1 MRNLMDIISH
11 MEEFKEISKENQIK
25 FLKILLKE
33 ILLDNS
39 SSYCTGIYLT
49 DDQRCTQNDNPEWTC
64 AKCKQLRYQNLISK
78 LI

>member
-25 FLKILLKE
+25 FLNRFLKE

-39 SSYCTGIYLT
+39 NSCCTGIYLT
-49 DDQRCTQNDNPEWTC
+49 DDQYCTQNDNPEWTC
-64 AKCKQLRYQNLISK
+64 TKCKQLRYQKLISK
-78 LI
+78 FI

>member
-1 MRNLMDIISH
+1 

-25 FLKILLKE
+25 FLNRFLKE

-39 SSYCTGIYLT
+39 NSCCTGIYLT

-78 LI
+78 FI